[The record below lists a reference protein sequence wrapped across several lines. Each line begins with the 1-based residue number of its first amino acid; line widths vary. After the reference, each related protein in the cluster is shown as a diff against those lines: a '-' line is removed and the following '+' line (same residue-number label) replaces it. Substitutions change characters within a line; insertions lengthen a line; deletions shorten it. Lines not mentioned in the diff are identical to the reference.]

1 MAQAPATPPDPLPV
15 VQQPAQQTTL
25 GGVQPLANQ
34 PQLQPGIINADGSPY
49 VPPTDF
55 AKIAADI
62 PKARAITTDDTAIL
76 KALVQ
81 KNPQILPD
89 VTTAIAE
96 RHATPTQVLDHI
108 QQQYGQQ
115 QDQGVGG
122 AQGFALGAAKGGFG
136 TLNTISDIGQ
146 SILSQTVGRLVNAVT
161 GKGFG
166 ATDKALIDKQNL
178 QAHGT
183 AETLGKIAEN
193 TAEFFIPGGAVGKAG
208 KVADAG
214 IEGLNLVD
222 KLGTAGKVA
231 ATALKLGTKAALGA
245 TEAAGITAL
254 QTHGDAQQTKNAA
267 LIGGIFPTVET
278 LISAAANKIA
288 PRMVNSL
295 IKPLSKDFE
304 FAKNPGSAV
313 VNEGITGTTWE
324 SLVNNI
330 KSVKNGIGEQIGK
343 ILSNPEVD
351 KQTVNMTKAIS
362 PIDEAIQQATKQGDQ
377 PLINKLLEFR
387 NGLTKQ
393 YDLVEGKLVE
403 VGSKPTL
410 ITPNEALGVKGDIG
424 DSIRWREGIDSEVNK
439 VKVKVYQNVRNQME
453 TAVNLARKADPSIA
467 DIKALN
473 GRYANLTTA
482 ESSALYRKNVVDRLN
497 LSSITQKGTA
507 LLGMGLA
514 GKDIITGNT
523 KNLPMDLA
531 IGVGGPML
539 EKGLGSV
546 AGKTFAAQA
555 IKNAPRIGKAVRNVS
570 LGINSDLAK

>member
-1 MAQAPATPPDPLPV
+1 M
-15 VQQPAQQTTL
+15 TL
-25 GGVQPLANQ
+25 GGVQPLPQQ

-55 AKIAADI
+55 TKIAADI
-62 PKARAITTDDTAIL
+62 PKARAITNDDTAIL
-76 KALVQ
+76 QALVQ

-122 AQGFALGAAKGGFG
+122 AQGFALGATKGGFG

-193 TAEFFIPGGAVGKAG
+193 TAEFFVPGGAVGKVG
-208 KVADAG
+208 KVADTG
-214 IEGLNLVD
+214 IEGLNLAD

-231 ATALKLGTKAALGA
+231 AGALKLGTKAALGA
-245 TEAAGITAL
+245 SEAAGITAL
-254 QTHGDAQQTKNAA
+254 QTGGDVPQIKNAA
-267 LIGGIFPTVET
+267 LIGGIFPTAEA
-278 LISAAANKIA
+278 LLSAAANKIA

-304 FAKNPGSAV
+304 FGKNPGSAV
-313 VNEGITGTTWE
+313 VNEGITGTTWD
-324 SLVNNI
+324 SLVGNI
-330 KSVKNGIGEQIGK
+330 KSVKNSIGEQIGK

-351 KQTVNMTKAIS
+351 KQTVSMTKAVT
-362 PIDEAIQQATKQGDQ
+362 PIDEAIQKATKQGDQ
-377 PLINKLLEFR
+377 ALINKLMEFR
-387 NGLTKQ
+387 DGLTKQ
-393 YDLVEGKLVE
+393 YNLVDGKLVE

-410 ITPNEALGVKGDIG
+410 ITPSEALGVKGDIG

-453 TAVNLARKADPSIA
+453 TAVNLARKADPAIA
-467 DIKALN
+467 DIGALN

-482 ESSALYRKNVVDRLN
+482 ESSAMYRKTIVDRLN
-497 LSSITQKGTA
+497 LSSLAQKGTA
-507 LLGMGLA
+507 LLGAGLA
-514 GKDIITGNT
+514 GKDFITGNT
-523 KNLPMDLA
+523 KDIPKDLL
-531 IGVGGPML
+531 IGAGGALL
-539 EKGLGSV
+539 EKGFGTV
-546 AGKTFAAQA
+546 AGKTFGAQA
-555 IKNAPRIGKAVRNVS
+555 IKNAPKIGRTVRNVV
-570 LGINSDLAK
+570 LGVNSNLTK